1 MKRTSTRVGI
11 LLLPLALGVAS
22 LGAAADEA
30 AAGSGEQTVA
40 HVCSVCH
47 EQGLLGAP
55 RIGDAPAWK
64 ARLDGAGSVERL
76 AESAAHGKGN
86 MPPRGGRPGL
96 SDNDLKAAIR
106 YMLSR
111 SGA

>member
-1 MKRTSTRVGI
+1 M
-11 LLLPLALGVAS
+11 LLPLALGAAS
-22 LGAAADEA
+22 FAAAADETV
-30 AAGSGEQTVA
+30 AGTGEQTVA
-40 HVCSVCH
+40 RICSVCH
-47 EQGLLGAP
+47 EEGLLGAP
-55 RIGDAPAWK
+55 RIGDTPAWK

-86 MPPRGGRPGL
+86 MPPRGGQPGL